1 MTARSCIPSR
11 ARLPLELVG
20 LGVGDELR
28 LEIPFELELLKLLEL
43 LELLELLVLL

>member
-11 ARLPLELVG
+11 ARLPLEPVG

-28 LEIPFELELLKLLEL
+28 LELSFELELFKL